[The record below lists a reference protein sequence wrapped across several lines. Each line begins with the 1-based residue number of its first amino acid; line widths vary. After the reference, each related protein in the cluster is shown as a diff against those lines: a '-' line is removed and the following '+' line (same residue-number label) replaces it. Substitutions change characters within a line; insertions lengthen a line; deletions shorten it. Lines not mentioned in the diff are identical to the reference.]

1 MNVSSSIVNNTAAS
15 TKRAGSNLR
24 CLWIGLAV
32 LVLMLVPLTGSAT
45 LLNVATKCLIASLF
59 AMGFNLLWGQMGLL
73 SFGHAAYLGVG
84 TFSTLHMM
92 NAIDGGWGL
101 PAPLLP
107 VLAGALGVA
116 VGAVLGWF
124 ANRRTGIYFA
134 MITLAVAELTHVIA
148 DKWHGFFGGE
158 AGVRSIRSD
167 WWIFGFQDTISVYYY
182 TLFWCLLLVIGLWAL
197 LRSPFGLLMFS
208 LRENEERVRFL
219 GYGVHAIKV
228 VGFAIS
234 AGVAAVAG
242 SLMAFMNESANA
254 SMFVTITSAEAV
266 LNTVIGGSAVF
277 LGPALGATFNTL
289 FGYYIGGLSP
299 FWLLYQGLLFVLVI
313 MYAPGGLGGLVLGGV
328 RLARQGQ
335 LSVRL
340 PGYLTGA
347 LASILIALATVT
359 LVELIGGVMTS
370 GYEIKRLTSGEQ
382 WPPLSLWGIQW
393 HPFGVRTLAFIT
405 VLIVTGT
412 TLLRLAIRWN
422 RDAEERI
429 GSES

>member
-1 MNVSSSIVNNTAAS
+1 
-15 TKRAGSNLR
+15 
-24 CLWIGLAV
+24 
-32 LVLMLVPLTGSAT
+32 
-45 LLNVATKCLIASLF
+45 
-59 AMGFNLLWGQMGLL
+59 
-73 SFGHAAYLGVG
+73 
-84 TFSTLHMM
+84 
-92 NAIDGGWGL
+92 
-101 PAPLLP
+101 
-107 VLAGALGVA
+107 
-116 VGAVLGWF
+116 
-124 ANRRTGIYFA
+124 
-134 MITLAVAELTHVIA
+134 
-148 DKWHGFFGGE
+148 
-158 AGVRSIRSD
+158 
-167 WWIFGFQDTISVYYY
+167 
-182 TLFWCLLLVIGLWAL
+182 
-197 LRSPFGLLMFS
+197 
-208 LRENEERVRFL
+208 
-219 GYGVHAIKV
+219 
-228 VGFAIS
+228 
-234 AGVAAVAG
+234 
-242 SLMAFMNESANA
+242 
-254 SMFVTITSAEAV
+254 MFVTITSAEAV